1 MAKDEVA
8 GEIRRHVITKH
19 FEPARAAGA
28 KELALRA
35 GDIHKELSYK
45 GRMPAVCSV
54 LGSKRLETEAR
65 VRRTN
70 TSGPHQSST
79 TRFTYAIL

>member
-8 GEIRRHVITKH
+8 GAIRAHVITKH
-19 FEPARAAGA
+19 FEPARVSEA
-28 KELALRA
+28 KVLTLRA
-35 GDIHKELSYK
+35 GDVHKELRYK
-45 GRMPAVCSV
+45 NRMPAVCSV

-65 VRRTN
+65 VHRTS

-79 TRFTYAIL
+79 TCFTYTIL